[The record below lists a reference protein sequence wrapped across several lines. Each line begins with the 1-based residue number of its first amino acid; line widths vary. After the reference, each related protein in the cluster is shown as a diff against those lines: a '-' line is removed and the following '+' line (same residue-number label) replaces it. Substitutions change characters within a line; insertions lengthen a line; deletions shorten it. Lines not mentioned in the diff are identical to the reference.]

1 MESQLDMNQDSNN
14 INRIM
19 KKRLL
24 EILFWG
30 VISAAFIGP
39 GTITTAAAA
48 GTEFGYSIVWALVF
62 STIACIVLQESSA
75 RLTVASGINLGEA
88 LKKYLSES
96 TLGKATL
103 WLILAAIILGCAAYE
118 AGNILGAV
126 AGVELLLNI
135 PAYWVTSLIGII
147 VLLLF
152 LFNSV
157 DGVAK
162 IMGVIVA
169 FMGICFFATAIIMQP
184 DWGMLVQ
191 GMAIP
196 SFPEGSSMLVLAL
209 IGTTVVPYNLFLGSG
224 IAAGKNLKEMRI
236 SLTIAIGLGGL
247 ISIAVLVVGT
257 AIVGEFTFEGLA
269 AALTDQLGGWASLL
283 LGLGLFAAGLTS
295 SITAP
300 MAAAITARSI
310 LADPENSNAKWSEHG
325 TYFRSI
331 WIVVLLVGLAFG
343 LSQVRP
349 VPVIILAQ
357 ALNGII
363 LPLVAIGLLILVN
376 NLELMT
382 RQSANTVLFNVVMS
396 MVVFIT
402 IIIGV
407 RNVAGAFTSFLPL
420 ELVQERYILGSSV
433 VITLFISWPVY
444 RTIKKLRHEH

>member
-1 MESQLDMNQDSNN
+1 
-14 INRIM
+14 M

-48 GTEFGYSIVWALVF
+48 GAEFGYAIVWALVF
-62 STIACIVLQESSA
+62 STIACIILQESSA

-88 LKKYLSES
+88 LKKYLSNS
-96 TLGKATL
+96 TIGQITL
-103 WLILAAIILGCAAYE
+103 WLILLAIILGCAAYE

-126 AGVELLLNI
+126 AGIELLLDI
-135 PAYWVTSLIGII
+135 PSYWVTSLIGII
-147 VLLLF
+147 VFLLF
-152 LFNSV
+152 WFNSV
-157 DGVAK
+157 NAVAK
-162 IMGVIVA
+162 IMGAVVA
-169 FMGICFFATAIIMQP
+169 FMGICFFITALIMQP
-184 DWGMLVQ
+184 DWGNLLQ
-191 GMAIP
+191 NMAIP
-196 SFPEGSSMLVLAL
+196 GFPDGSYMLILAL

-224 IAAGKNLKEMRI
+224 IAKGKNLKEMRV
-236 SLTIAIGLGGL
+236 SLSIAIGLGGL

-257 AIVGEFTFEGLA
+257 AIAGAFTFEGLA
-269 AALTDQLGGWASLL
+269 AALTEQLGGWASVL

-310 LADPENSNAKWSEHG
+310 LADREQSDSRWSEQG
-325 TYFRSI
+325 SYFRSV
-331 WIVVLLVGLAFG
+331 WVVVLLVGFGFG

-349 VPVIILAQ
+349 VPAIILAQ

-382 RQSANTVLFNVVMS
+382 RRSVNTILFNLVMS
-396 MVVFIT
+396 IVVFIT
-402 IIIGV
+402 IIIGI
-407 RNVAGAFTSFLPL
+407 RNVAGAFASFLPL
-420 ELVQERYILGSSV
+420 ELVRESYILGSSV

-444 RTIKKLRHEH
+444 KTIKRFRDEG